1 MNLLKLDLQF
11 FSGEKTEKA
20 TPRKK
25 LDARKKGQVA
35 KSADVN
41 TALSLLTVFL
51 SFLFIGAFM
60 RDRIILMMRG
70 TFQDYLLLDLTDQ
83 NVHDFFFTM
92 ALQAGMILAPIM
104 GVALVAGV
112 LANYLQVGFL
122 FSAEAIQMK
131 FNKLDPIKGFK
142 RIYSMRAIVELLKSL
157 LKISFVGFVTFAVI
171 WFDMENILRLSHMTV
186 EQSLLYIAS
195 LTVRMGLFASVALLF
210 LSLLDYLYQRFDY
223 EKNLKMSKQDI
234 KDEYKKSEGDP
245 LIKSKIKQRQRE
257 MSMRR
262 MMEDVPSA
270 DVVITNPTH
279 YAIALKYDE
288 SKMDAPFVVA
298 MGVDLVAQKIKE
310 IAKEN
315 DIMMVENRPLARA
328 LYDQVDIGQ
337 AVPEEFFQA
346 VAEIIAYVYQAKSVV
361 NNQTIF

>member
-11 FSGEKTEKA
+11 FAGEKTEKA

-25 LDARKKGQVA
+25 QDARKKGQVA

-51 SFLFIGAFM
+51 SFLFIGAYM
-60 RDRIILMMRG
+60 RDHIMLMMKG

-83 NVHDFFFTM
+83 NVHDFFLTM
-92 ALQAGMILAPIM
+92 SFQVAQILAPVMAI
-104 GVALVAGV
+104 ALVAGV
-112 LANYLQVGFL
+112 LSNYLQVGFL

-131 FNKLDPIKGFK
+131 LNKLDPIQGFK
-142 RIYSMRAIVELLKSL
+142 RIYSIRAIVELFKSL
-157 LKISFVGFVTFAVI
+157 LKISFVGLVTFAVI
-171 WFDMENILRLSHMTV
+171 WLDIENILRLSQLTV
-186 EQSLLYIAS
+186 EQSFLYIAS
-195 LTVRMGLFASVALLF
+195 LTVKMGLFASGALLI

-245 LIKSKIKQRQRE
+245 LIKSKIKQKQRE

-262 MMEDVPSA
+262 MMQDVPTA

-288 SKMDAPFVVA
+288 SKSDAPYVVA

-310 IAKEN
+310 VAKEN
-315 DIMMVENRPLARA
+315 NIMMVENRPLARA

-346 VAEIIAYVYQAKSVV
+346 VAEIIAYVYQAKSM
-361 NNQTIF
+361 

>member
-1 MNLLKLDLQF
+1 MNLLRLDLQF
-11 FSGEKTEKA
+11 FAGEKTEKA

-25 LDARKKGQVA
+25 QDARKKGQVA

-41 TALSLLTVFL
+41 TAISLLAIFL

-60 RDRIILMMRG
+60 RDRILLMMRG
-70 TFQDYLLLDLTDQ
+70 TFQDYLLIELSDQ
-83 NVHDFFFTM
+83 NVHDLFITL
-92 ALQAGMILAPIM
+92 AYQSAIILAPVM
-104 GVALVAGV
+104 GVALVAGI

-122 FSAEAIQMK
+122 FSTEAIQMK
-131 FNKLDPIKGFK
+131 LNKLDPIQGFK

-157 LKISFVGFVTFAVI
+157 LKITFVGFVTFSVLWLDI
-171 WFDMENILRLSHMTV
+171 ENVLRLSHMTV
-186 EQSLLYIAS
+186 EQSLIYIAT
-195 LTVRMGLFASVALLF
+195 LTVKMGLFASAALLL
-210 LSLLDYLYQRFDY
+210 LSLLDYLYQRYDY

-257 MSMRR
+257 MAMRR
-262 MMEDVPSA
+262 MMQDVPNA

-288 SKMDAPFVVA
+288 TKMDAPFVVA

-310 IAKEN
+310 IAKAN
-315 DIMMVENRPLARA
+315 DVVMVENRPLARA
-328 LYDQVDIGQ
+328 LYAQVDIGQ
-337 AVPEEFFQA
+337 AIPDEFFQA
-346 VAEIIAYVYQAKSVV
+346 VAEIIAYVYQAKS
-361 NNQTIF
+361 I

>member
-1 MNLLKLDLQF
+1 MNLLRLDLQF
-11 FSGEKTEKA
+11 FAGEKTEKA

-25 LDARKKGQVA
+25 QDARKKGQVA

-41 TALSLLTVFL
+41 TIFL

-60 RDRIILMMRG
+60 RDRILLMMRG
-70 TFQDYLLLDLTDQ
+70 TFQDYLLIELSDQ
-83 NVHDFFFTM
+83 NVHDLFITLSYQS
-92 ALQAGMILAPIM
+92 AIILAPVM

-122 FSAEAIQMK
+122 FSTEAIQMK
-131 FNKLDPIKGFK
+131 LNKLDPIQGFK

-157 LKISFVGFVTFAVI
+157 LKISFVGFVTFSVLWLDI
-171 WFDMENILRLSHMTV
+171 ENVLRLSQMTV
-186 EQSLLYIAS
+186 EQSLVYIAT
-195 LTVRMGLFASVALLF
+195 LTVKMGLFASAALLL
-210 LSLLDYLYQRFDY
+210 LSLLDYLYQRYDY

-257 MSMRR
+257 MAMRR
-262 MMEDVPSA
+262 MMQDVPNA

-288 SKMDAPFVVA
+288 TKMDAPFVVA

-310 IAKEN
+310 IAKAN
-315 DIMMVENRPLARA
+315 DVVMVENRPLARA
-328 LYDQVDIGQ
+328 LYAQVDIGQ
-337 AVPEEFFQA
+337 AIPDEFFQA
-346 VAEIIAYVYQAKSVV
+346 VAEIIAYVYQAKS
-361 NNQTIF
+361 I

>member
-1 MNLLKLDLQF
+1 MELIKLDLQF

-25 LDARKKGQVA
+25 ADARKKGQVA

-41 TALSLLTVFL
+41 TALSLLTIFL
-51 SFLFIGAFM
+51 SFLFIGTFM
-60 RDRIILMMRG
+60 RDGIIKMMRG
-70 TFQDYLLLDLTDQ
+70 IFQDYLLMDITSQ
-83 NVHDFFFTM
+83 NIQNLFSTIVY
-92 ALQAGMILAPIM
+92 QAGIILAPIM
-104 GVALVAGV
+104 LVAIVAGV

-122 FSAEAIQMK
+122 FSTESIQMK
-131 FNKLDPIKGFK
+131 LNKLDPIQGFK
-142 RIYSMRAIVELLKSL
+142 RIYSIRALVELLKSL
-157 LKISFVGFVTFAVI
+157 LKISFVGFVTFMVI
-171 WFDMENILRLSHMTV
+171 WLEMDNVLRLSQMTV
-186 EQSLLYIAS
+186 EQSFAFIAS
-195 LTVRMGLFASVALLF
+195 LTLKMGLYASGALL
-210 LSLLDYLYQRFDY
+210 LLALLDYLYQRYDY
-223 EKNLKMSKQDI
+223 EKNLRMSKQDI

-262 MMEDVPSA
+262 MMQEIPTA

-288 SKMDAPFVVA
+288 SKMDAPYVVA

-310 IAKEN
+310 IAKAN
-315 DIMMVENRPLARA
+315 DVMMVENRPLARA
-328 LYDQVDIGQ
+328 LYAQVDIGQ

-346 VAEIIAYVYQAKSVV
+346 VAEIIAYVYQSKS
-361 NNQTIF
+361 II

>member
-25 LDARKKGQVA
+25 QDARKKGQVA

-41 TALSLLTVFL
+41 TAISLLAIFL

-60 RDRIILMMRG
+60 RDRILLMMRG
-70 TFQDYLLLDLTDQ
+70 TFQDYMLMELSDQ
-83 NVHDFFFTM
+83 NVHDLFITL
-92 ALQAGMILAPIM
+92 AYQSAIILAPIM
-104 GVALVAGV
+104 GVALVAGI

-122 FSAEAIQMK
+122 FSTEAIQMK
-131 FNKLDPIKGFK
+131 LNKLDPIQGFK

-157 LKISFVGFVTFAVI
+157 LKITFVGFVTFSVLWLDI
-171 WFDMENILRLSHMTV
+171 ENVLRLSQMTV
-186 EQSLLYIAS
+186 EQSLVYIAS
-195 LTVRMGLFASVALLF
+195 LTVKMGLFASAALLL
-210 LSLLDYLYQRFDY
+210 LSLLDYLYQRYDY

-257 MSMRR
+257 MAMRR
-262 MMEDVPSA
+262 MMQDVPNA

-288 SKMDAPFVVA
+288 TKMDAPYVVA

-310 IAKEN
+310 IAKAN
-315 DIMMVENRPLARA
+315 DVVMVENRPLARA
-328 LYDQVDIGQ
+328 LYAQVDIGQ
-337 AVPEEFFQA
+337 AIPDEFFQA
-346 VAEIIAYVYQAKSVV
+346 VAEIIAYVYQAKS
-361 NNQTIF
+361 I

>member
-25 LDARKKGQVA
+25 QDARKKGQVA

-41 TALSLLTVFL
+41 TALSLLTIFL

-60 RDRIILMMRG
+60 RDQILLMIRG
-70 TFQDYLLLDLTDQ
+70 TFQNYLLLDLTDQ
-83 NVHDFFFTM
+83 NVHDLFVTM
-92 ALQAGMILAPIM
+92 AYQAGMILAPIM
-104 GVALVAGV
+104 GIALVAGV
-112 LANYLQVGFL
+112 LGNYLQVGFL
-122 FSAEAIQMK
+122 FSTEAIQMK
-131 FNKLDPIKGFK
+131 LNKLDPIQGFK
-142 RIYSMRAIVELLKSL
+142 RIYSMRAIVELFKSL

-171 WFDMENILRLSHMTV
+171 WFDMENVLRLSQMTV
-186 EQSLLYIAS
+186 EQSFQFIAS
-195 LTVRMGLFASVALLF
+195 LTVKMGLFASAALLL

-223 EKNLKMSKQDI
+223 EKNLRMSKQDI

-257 MSMRR
+257 MAMRR
-262 MMEDVPSA
+262 MMQDVPTA

-310 IAKEN
+310 IAKAN

-328 LYDQVDIGQ
+328 LYDQLDIGQ

-346 VAEIIAYVYQAKSVV
+346 VAEIIAYVYQAKS
-361 NNQTIF
+361 I

>member
-1 MNLLKLDLQF
+1 MNLLRLDLQF
-11 FSGEKTEKA
+11 FAGEKTEKA

-25 LDARKKGQVA
+25 QDARKKGQVA

-41 TALSLLTVFL
+41 TAISLLAIFL

-60 RDRIILMMRG
+60 RDRILLMMRG
-70 TFQDYLLLDLTDQ
+70 TFQDYLLIELSDQ
-83 NVHDFFFTM
+83 NVHDLFITL
-92 ALQAGMILAPIM
+92 AYQSAIILAPVM
-104 GVALVAGV
+104 GVALVAGI

-122 FSAEAIQMK
+122 FSTEAIQMK
-131 FNKLDPIKGFK
+131 LNKLDPIQGFK

-157 LKISFVGFVTFAVI
+157 LKITFVGFVTFSVLWLDI
-171 WFDMENILRLSHMTV
+171 ENVLRLSHMTV
-186 EQSLLYIAS
+186 EQSLIYIAT
-195 LTVRMGLFASVALLF
+195 LTVKMGLFASAALLL
-210 LSLLDYLYQRFDY
+210 LSLLDYLYQRYDY

-257 MSMRR
+257 MAMRR
-262 MMEDVPSA
+262 MMQDVPNA

-288 SKMDAPFVVA
+288 TKMDAPFVVA

-310 IAKEN
+310 VAKAN
-315 DIMMVENRPLARA
+315 DVVMVENRPLARA
-328 LYDQVDIGQ
+328 LYAQVDIGQ
-337 AVPEEFFQA
+337 AIPDEFFQA
-346 VAEIIAYVYQAKSVV
+346 VAEIIAYVYQAKS
-361 NNQTIF
+361 I

>member
-1 MNLLKLDLQF
+1 MNLLKLDLQYF
-11 FSGEKTEKA
+11 AGEKTEKA

-25 LDARKKGQVA
+25 QDARKKGQVA

-60 RDRIILMMRG
+60 KDRILHMMRG

-92 ALQAGMILAPIM
+92 AYQAGIILAPIM

-112 LANYLQVGFL
+112 LGNYLQVGFL
-122 FSAEAIQMK
+122 FSTEAIQMK
-131 FNKLDPIKGFK
+131 LNKLDPIQGFK
-142 RIYSMRAIVELLKSL
+142 RIYSMRAIVELFKSL
-157 LKISFVGFVTFAVI
+157 LKITFVGFVTFAVI
-171 WFDMENILRLSHMTV
+171 WFDIENILRLSQMTV
-186 EQSLLYIAS
+186 EQSFLFIAS
-195 LTVRMGLFASVALLF
+195 LTVRMGLFASGALLL
-210 LSLLDYLYQRFDY
+210 LSLLDYLYQHYDY
-223 EKNLKMSKQDI
+223 EKNLRMSKQDL

-257 MSMRR
+257 MAMRR
-262 MMEDVPSA
+262 MMQDIPTA

-310 IAKEN
+310 VAKAN
-315 DIMMVENRPLARA
+315 DILMVENKPLARA

-337 AVPEEFFQA
+337 AVPEEFFQV
-346 VAEIIAYVYQAKSVV
+346 VAEIIAYVYQAK
-361 NNQTIF
+361 

>member
-1 MNLLKLDLQF
+1 MNLLSLDLQF
-11 FSGEKTEKA
+11 FAGEKTEKA

-25 LDARKKGQVA
+25 QDARKKGQVA

-41 TALSLLTVFL
+41 TAISLLTIFL

-60 RDRIILMMRG
+60 RDRILLLMRG
-70 TFQDYLLLDLTDQ
+70 TFQDFLLINLSDQ
-83 NVHDFFFTM
+83 NVNDLFLTM
-92 ALQAGMILAPIM
+92 AYQAGIILAPVM

-112 LANYLQVGFL
+112 MSNYLQIGFL
-122 FSAEAIQMK
+122 FSTEAIQMK
-131 FNKLDPIKGFK
+131 LNKLDPIQGFK
-142 RIYSMRAIVELLKSL
+142 RIYSIRAIVELFKSL
-157 LKISFVGFVTFAVI
+157 LKISFVGFVTFAVL
-171 WFDMENILRLSHMTV
+171 WLDLDNVLRLSHLTV
-186 EQSLLYIAS
+186 EQSLLFIAS
-195 LTVRMGLFASVALLF
+195 LTVKMGLFASLALLL
-210 LSLLDYLYQRFDY
+210 LSLLDYMYQRYDY

-257 MSMRR
+257 MAMRR
-262 MMEDVPSA
+262 MMQDVPTA
-270 DVVITNPTH
+270 DVIITNPTH

-315 DIMMVENRPLARA
+315 EVMMVENRPLARA
-328 LYDQVDIGQ
+328 LYPQVEIGQ
-337 AVPEEFFQA
+337 AIPEEFFQA
-346 VAEIIAYVYQAKSVV
+346 VAEIIAYVYQSKSG
-361 NNQTIF
+361 